1 MADGRI
7 SPAWP
12 AETRTSLA
20 DGKTLG
26 SRQKPRLSDCV
37 NEGKAKAAVVVL
49 HFYCVDASAA
59 FPEKQPL
66 RVQGKTAKPSHS

>member
-20 DGKTLG
+20 AGKTLG

-59 FPEKQPL
+59 FPEKQ
-66 RVQGKTAKPSHS
+66 HSAGPGENS